1 MPSSYTKEFASAHS
15 RERKKERERAKKA
28 ANMAATASAS
38 PWGKPGAWALA
49 AEQEEDQAAAPEEA
63 ADFPSLAAAAKPTK
77 KKKAQTLS
85 LAEFTTG
92 KAVTYGAAKPGG
104 NVVLPTG
111 PRERSAEELERAR
124 FGGGSRSYG
133 GGGGGEESRWGSGR
147 GFGDEPRRGG
157 GVERDLGPSRADEA
171 DDWGAGKRTA
181 APPPPPRGR
190 MFESHSRADDSGS
203 WVANKGLAPSPPP
216 PESRA
221 RRGGIDAFVGA
232 GDSAESWG
240 RKKEE
245 AVGGGRRRLV
255 LQPRTAPLGNGEGSS
270 NSNTKAKGA
279 NPFGEAR
286 PREEVLAEKGHDW
299 KKIDE
304 ELESLKIKETGCPSD
319 GFGVGRKGFARAGL
333 AEERTERSWRK
344 PEVVEDAPRFDLSLN
359 CSFSSFFFFISVFS
373 C

>member
-1 MPSSYTKEFASAHS
+1 
-15 RERKKERERAKKA
+15 
-28 ANMAATASAS
+28 MAATASASAS

-49 AEQEEDQAAAPEEA
+49 AEQEDDQAASPQEA
-63 ADFPSLAAAAKPTK
+63 ADFPSLASAAAAKPTK

-92 KAVTYGAAKPGG
+92 KAVTYGAAKPGDR
-104 NVVLPTG
+104 VVLPTG
-111 PRERSAEELERAR
+111 PRERSQEELERAR
-124 FGGGSRSYG
+124 FGGGSRGY
-133 GGGGGEESRWGSGR
+133 GGGGGEESRWGGGR

-157 GVERDLGPSRADEA
+157 GVERDIGPSRADED

-181 APPPPPRGR
+181 ATLPPPRGR

-221 RRGGIDAFVGA
+221 RRGGIDTFVGA
-232 GDSAESWG
+232 ADSAESWG

-245 AVGGGRRRLV
+245 AVAVGGGRRRLV

-286 PREEVLAEKGHDW
+286 PREEVLAEKGQDW

-304 ELESLKIKETGCPSD
+304 ELESLKIKDSGAPSD
-319 GFGVGRKGFARAGL
+319 GSGVGRKGLAMAGP

-344 PEVVEDAPRFDLSLN
+344 PEVVEDAPRLDLSLN
-359 CSFSSFFFFISVFS
+359 YSFSSSSSFFFSFLFFHVGLYAIVKLAW
-373 C
+373 